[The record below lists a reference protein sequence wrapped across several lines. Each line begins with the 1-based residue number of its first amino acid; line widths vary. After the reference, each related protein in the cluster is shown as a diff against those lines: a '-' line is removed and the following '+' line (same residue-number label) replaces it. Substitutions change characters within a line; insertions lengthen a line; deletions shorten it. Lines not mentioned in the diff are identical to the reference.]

1 MMDEYESADEEH
13 YLFPY
18 EIGLSADKYWKKHF
32 MDVYNIESKEELLI
46 VMSEYGLIE
55 SDLKWENVFETM
67 K

>member
-1 MMDEYESADEEH
+1 
-13 YLFPY
+13 
-18 EIGLSADKYWKKHF
+18 

-55 SDLKWENVFETM
+55 SDLKSENVFETM